1 MGEMNRD
8 ADKELWDLLGRTAK
22 PSVSPFF
29 ARNVLREI
37 RKPNRWTTFSG
48 WLNPRRLIP
57 ATGVAVALIAII
69 LLRTETAVTPV
80 PNVDSAKLAIIEAQD
95 NEVMADFEDLLASD
109 DSNSLEDSVLL

>member
-1 MGEMNRD
+1 MKRD
-8 ADKELWDLLGRTAK
+8 DDKELWDLLGRAAK

-37 RKPNRWTTFSG
+37 RKPAGWTTFSG

-57 ATGVAVALIAII
+57 ATGVALALVAVI
-69 LLRTETAVTPV
+69 LLRTETAITPS
-80 PNVDSAKLAIIEAQD
+80 PKIQPDKLAIVEAQD

-109 DSNSLEDSVLL
+109 ESSSLEDGVLL

>member
-1 MGEMNRD
+1 MKRD
-8 ADKELWDLLGRTAK
+8 DDKELWDLLGRAAK

-57 ATGVAVALIAII
+57 AAGVAVALLAVV
-69 LLRTETAVTPV
+69 LLRTQTAGPSG
-80 PNVDSAKLAIIEAQD
+80 PKLNSDKLAIAEAQD
-95 NEVMADFEDLLASD
+95 NEVIADFEDLFASD
-109 DSNSLEDSVLL
+109 DSNSWEDGVRVLL